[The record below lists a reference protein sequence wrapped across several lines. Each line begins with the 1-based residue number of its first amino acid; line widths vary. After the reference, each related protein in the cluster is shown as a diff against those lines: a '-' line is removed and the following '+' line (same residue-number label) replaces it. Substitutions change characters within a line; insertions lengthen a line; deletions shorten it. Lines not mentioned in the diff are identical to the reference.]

1 MLFTEL
7 DLDPKLQQAIADR
20 GYTELTSVQEK
31 TLDKSLKG
39 QDVAVQS
46 QTGTGKTAAFLIT
59 RKRLSLDSHVG
70 RKPFGKSEGQAD
82 LERGPGKIRL
92 LRRTVGKRKC

>member
-7 DLDPKLQQAIADR
+7 ALDPRLQQAIADR

-46 QTGTGKTAAFLIT
+46 QTGTGKTAAFALPT
-59 RKRLSLDSHVG
+59 LSKIEKL
-70 RKPFGKSEGQAD
+70 GK
-82 LERGPGKIRL
+82 L
-92 LRRTVGKRKC
+92 LQVEVLRVC